1 MNSKAVDVSAMV
13 ARAQGH
19 LDMVE
24 AGLKAAIGALEK
36 ANQPALIAELEELRS
51 RLKAGRSALQ
61 MQASA
66 SSRKPADYSDV
77 MPINEDAIQRLK
89 PKFLYMASTIDE
101 MSEDEYGQWVDALER
116 DEFFEFMRVAG
127 DEAGFQSFLKLAKE
141 EQQTA

>member
-24 AGLKAAIGALEK
+24 AGLKAAIVALEK
-36 ANQPALIAELEELRS
+36 ANQPAFIAELEELRS
-51 RLKAGRSALQ
+51 RLKAGRTALQ

-77 MPINEDAIQRLK
+77 MPINQDAIQRLK
-89 PKFLYMASTIDE
+89 PKLVYLASVIDD
-101 MSEDEYGQWVDALER
+101 MSEDEYGQWVDDLER
-116 DEFFEFMRVAG
+116 DEFYEFMRVSG
-127 DEAGFQSFLKLAKE
+127 DEDGYQKLLKIAKE

>member
-24 AGLKAAIGALEK
+24 AGLKAAMGALEK
-36 ANQPALIAELEELRS
+36 ANQPVFIAELEELRS

-89 PKFLYMASTIDE
+89 PKFLYMASAIDE

-116 DEFFEFMRVAG
+116 DEFLEFMRVAH
-127 DEAGFQSFLKLAKE
+127 DEAGFRDFLKLAKE